1 MIGWWCLV
9 VGSFGWKPIPSAAR
23 VTRDEVSGL
32 KQRRGELSGR
42 QYLAGVCSSHFFMF
56 WYCLPDSFFC
66 YSLYPETSS
75 QVTLAAL
82 GIGFQ
87 PKLPTTYNQT
97 PTQPI
102 IIYFYL
108 LIFYS
113 QQSDHKF
120 WLEANTERSES
131 NPGRSLGIKTKEGRA
146 VWKTVPCWCMLIAF
160 FYVLV
165 LSSRQLFLLFFI
177 SRDFVPGYSRCARYW
192 LPAKATYNLQPN
204 TNTTNHYIF
213 LFIDILFST
222 IRPQVLSGRQYR
234 A

>member
-9 VGSFGWKPIPSAAR
+9 VGSFGWKPIPSVAR

-32 KQRRGELSGR
+32 KQRRGSCLEDSTLLVYAHR
-42 QYLAGVCSSHFFMF
+42 IFFIF

-75 QVTLAAL
+75 RVTLAAL

-131 NPGRSLGIKTKEGRA
+131 NPGRSLGIKTKKGE
-146 VWKTVPCWCMLIAF
+146 
-160 FYVLV
+160 
-165 LSSRQLFLLFFI
+165 
-177 SRDFVPGYSRCARYW
+177 
-192 LPAKATYNLQPN
+192 
-204 TNTTNHYIF
+204 
-213 LFIDILFST
+213 
-222 IRPQVLSGRQYR
+222 LSGRQYLANMILDKFLYQHVFR
-234 A
+234 IFFI